1 MSEYLWVATIGIV
14 SIGLYMTHLINKI
27 SDLNEQLEQYHIVVL
42 EMAKEL
48 KSLGSDKVNIYYE
61 DDEE

>member
-1 MSEYLWVATIGIV
+1 MNEYLWMATIGMV
-14 SIGLYMTHLINKI
+14 GIGLYMTHLINKI

>member
-1 MSEYLWVATIGIV
+1 MNEYLWMATIGIV

>member
-1 MSEYLWVATIGIV
+1 MNEYLWMATIGMV
-14 SIGLYMTHLINKI
+14 SIGLYMTYLINKI

>member
-1 MSEYLWVATIGIV
+1 
-14 SIGLYMTHLINKI
+14 LYMTHLINKI

-48 KSLGSDKVNIYYE
+48 KSFGSDKVNIYYE

>member
-1 MSEYLWVATIGIV
+1 MNEYLWITTIGIV
-14 SIGLYMTHLINKI
+14 GIGLYMTHLINKI

>member
-1 MSEYLWVATIGIV
+1 MNEYLWMTTIGIV
-14 SIGLYMTHLINKI
+14 GVGLYMTHLINKI

-48 KSLGSDKVNIYYE
+48 KSFGSDKVNIYYE

>member
-1 MSEYLWVATIGIV
+1 MNEYLWMTTIGIV
-14 SIGLYMTHLINKI
+14 GVGLYMTHLINKI